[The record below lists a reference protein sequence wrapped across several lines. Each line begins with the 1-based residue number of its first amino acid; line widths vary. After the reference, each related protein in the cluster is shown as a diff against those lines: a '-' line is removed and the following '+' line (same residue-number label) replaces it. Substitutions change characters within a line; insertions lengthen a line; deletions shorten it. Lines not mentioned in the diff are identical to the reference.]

1 MERPVW
7 LRLYQLEA
15 TGWYLIDEPGRGWG
29 RGIELVRLDDGAVE
43 LLSPF
48 GGLVIS

>member
-15 TGWYLIDEPGRGWG
+15 TGWYLVDERWG
-29 RGIELVRLDDGAVE
+29 RGTELVRLDDGAVE

>member
-15 TGWYLIDEPGRGWG
+15 TGWYLIDDEPWG

-43 LLSPF
+43 LLGPF

>member
-7 LRLYQLEA
+7 LHLYQLEA
-15 TGWYLIDEPGRGWG
+15 TGWYLIDKPWG
-29 RGIELVRLDDGAVE
+29 RVIELVRLDDGAVE
-43 LLSPF
+43 LRGPF